1 MSEIKLKVLPVIEH
15 DLVKVGNLVDKRL
28 AQLNVANL
36 VATDE
41 TIQSL
46 KTLRADLNKE
56 LKEYEEQRKVVK
68 DLITKPY
75 AEMETVYKQMVSDKY
90 KEATDILKD
99 KIGEF
104 ENLVKTNKRNEV
116 EEYFNEAVSMF
127 DVEWLTFEMLKMD
140 INLSTSVKKYK
151 EEVAEAIKKVVGD
164 VELIEMQQYAMEMM
178 VEYKKDLN
186 ISRSIKEVAD
196 RKERERKEIQARIDA
211 EIERREKILTHSCN
225 MIRRDFVKSYVNVI
239 HDELFVSYDT
249 IRNATKEE
257 FEKVVQDAIRE
268 MNARRN
274 EKESASAPLKAP
286 VVVTNITIANTTV
299 GPEIITIQFEVA
311 GTYEQLVSLNNYLKR
326 SGLQY
331 EQL

>member
-186 ISRSIKEVAD
+186 ISRSIKEVAE

-239 HDELFVSYDT
+239 HDDIFISYDT
-249 IRNATKEE
+249 IRNSTKEE
-257 FEKVVQDAIRE
+257 FEAQAQTAINE
-268 MNARRN
+268 INRR
-274 EKESASAPLKAP
+274 KEANKTVSAPLKAP
-286 VVVTNITIANTTV
+286 EVVTTTSITTAP
-299 GPEIITIQFEVA
+299 PEIITIQFEVA
-311 GTYEQLVSLNNYLKR
+311 GTYEQLVQLNGYLKQ

-331 EQL
+331 KQL

>member
-15 DLVKVGNLVDKRL
+15 DLVKVGKMVDERL

-36 VATDE
+36 VATEE
-41 TIQSL
+41 TVQAMKS
-46 KTLRADLNKE
+46 LRADLNKE

-68 DLITKPY
+68 ELITKPY
-75 AEMETVYKQMVSDKY
+75 SEMETVYKQMVSDKY

-104 ENLVKTNKRNEV
+104 ENLVKINKRNEV
-116 EEYFNEAVSMF
+116 KEYFNEAVSMF
-127 DVEWLTFEMLKMD
+127 DIEWLKFEMLKID

-151 EEVAEAIKKVVGD
+151 EDVAEAIKRIVAD
-164 VELIEMQQYAMEMM
+164 VELIEMQQFAVEML

-186 ISRSIKEVAD
+186 ISRAIKEVAD

-211 EIERREKILTHSCN
+211 EIERREKILTDSCN

-239 HDELFVSYDT
+239 HDDIFISYDT
-249 IRNATKEE
+249 IRNSTKEE
-257 FEKVVQDAIRE
+257 FEAQVQNAINE
-268 MNARRN
+268 INRR
-274 EKESASAPLKAP
+274 KEANKTVSAPLKAP
-286 VVVTNITIANTTV
+286 EVVTTTTSTTTAP
-299 GPEIITIQFEVA
+299 PEIITIQFEVA
-311 GTYEQLVSLNNYLKR
+311 GTYEQLVQLNGYLKQ

-331 EQL
+331 KQL

>member
-15 DLVKVGNLVDKRL
+15 DLATVGKLVDERL

-41 TIQSL
+41 TIQAMKS
-46 KTLRADLNKE
+46 LRADLNKE

-75 AEMETVYKQMVSDKY
+75 SEMETVYKQMVSDKY
-90 KEATDILKD
+90 KEATGILKD

-140 INLSTSVKKYK
+140 INLSTTVKKYK

-164 VELIEMQQYAMEMM
+164 VELIEMQQYAIEMM

-186 ISRSIKEVAD
+186 ISRSIKEVAE

-239 HDELFVSYDT
+239 HDDIFISYDT
-249 IRNATKEE
+249 IRNASKEE
-257 FEKVVQDAIRE
+257 FEVQAQTAISE
-268 MNARRN
+268 IERR
-274 EKESASAPLKAP
+274 KEANKTVSAPLKAP
-286 VVVTNITIANTTV
+286 EVVSTATTQASTP
-299 GPEIITIQFEVA
+299 PEIITIQFEVA
-311 GTYEQLVSLNNYLKR
+311 GTYEQLVQLNRYLKQ

-331 EQL
+331 KQL

>member
-15 DLVKVGNLVDKRL
+15 DLVKVGKMVDERL
-28 AQLNVANL
+28 AQLNIANL

-41 TIQSL
+41 TIQAMKS
-46 KTLRADLNKE
+46 LRADLNKE

-75 AEMETVYKQMVSDKY
+75 SEMETVYKQMVSDKY
-90 KEATDILKD
+90 KEATGILKD

-140 INLSTSVKKYK
+140 INLSTTVNKYK

-164 VELIEMQQYAMEMM
+164 VELIEMQQYAIEMM

-186 ISRSIKEVAD
+186 ISRAIKEVAE
-196 RKERERKEIQARIDA
+196 RKERERKETQARIDM
-211 EIERREKILTHSCN
+211 EIERREKILTHQCN

-239 HDELFVSYDT
+239 HDDLFISYDM
-249 IRNATKEE
+249 IRNGTKEE
-257 FEKVVQDAIRE
+257 FENVVHNIFRE
-268 MNARRN
+268 MNARRK
-274 EKESASAPLKAP
+274 ETESASAPLKAP
-286 VVVTNITIANTTV
+286 EVVSTATTQASTP
-299 GPEIITIQFEVA
+299 PEIITIQFEVA
-311 GTYEQLVSLNNYLKR
+311 GTYEQLVQLNGYLKQ

-331 EQL
+331 KQL